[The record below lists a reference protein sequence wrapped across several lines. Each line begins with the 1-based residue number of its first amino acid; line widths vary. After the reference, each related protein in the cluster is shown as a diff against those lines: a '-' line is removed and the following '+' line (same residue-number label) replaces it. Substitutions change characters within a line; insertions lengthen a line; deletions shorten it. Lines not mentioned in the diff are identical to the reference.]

1 MNLNFYDTEEAFK
14 LNPDMKVQVLSISN
28 NGTCKYPIVLIDDV
42 YKNPDMVREIAL
54 NTPVPLESYFSATRG
69 QLYNFFS
76 NWHTVQTLSNLLIK
90 ELQMSTCFHEN
101 IPDDIV
107 LDNNKLFAFNV
118 MNPKDFPCPP
128 DKYVPPHS
136 DSCILASIIYL
147 NKDDETPIGTGVY
160 QHIPSGLI
168 VYPQHETHLE
178 WICQQD
184 NIEPK
189 EYMLKLDEYN
199 KTATHQLHPQDPD
212 IYHGTA
218 EARGD
223 STYTVK
229 GNSEW
234 KLLYES
240 PGTYNQMCS
249 YVSGVFHSPLIHN
262 PTFNS
267 KNFCRINQ
275 VIFWDYPLMG

>member
-1 MNLNFYDTEEAFK
+1 MNLNFYDTEEVFK

-28 NGTCKYPIVLIDDV
+28 KYPIVLIDDV

-54 NTPVPLESYFSATRG
+54 NTPIPLETYFSATRG
-69 QLYNFFS
+69 QLYNFFG
-76 NWHTVQTLSNLLIK
+76 NWHTAQTLSNLLIK
-90 ELQMSTCFHEN
+90 ELQISTCFDEN
-101 IPDDIV
+101 VPDDIV

-136 DSCILASIIYL
+136 DGCMIASVIYL
-147 NKDDETPIGTGVY
+147 NKDPETPIGTGVY

-168 VYPQHETHLE
+168 IYPQHDIHFE

-189 EYMLKLDEYN
+189 EYMLKLDEYE
-199 KTATHQLHPQDPD
+199 KTVTPHT
-212 IYHGTA
+212 GNA

-240 PGTYNQMCS
+240 PGTYNQLCA
-249 YVSGVFHSPLIHN
+249 YVAGAFHSPLVHN

-275 VIFWDYPLMG
+275 VIFWDWPIPG